1 MPKLK
6 ESLDKKQIFLL
17 LFSRELIRN
26 SEEGLFQLKRII
38 EEGNKLAAEIPV
50 KVPEKAE
57 VKKEDFPLTKSIL
70 SEAPKTE
77 TELGVVKPVNIKP
90 PRQEISDG
98 VPQFGYP
105 VLRIP
110 EPKLPPEFE
119 YLKPIPSTKE
129 IDLDKLNPFV
139 NDPQVR
145 EIECEAPN
153 KPIIVY
159 GGMGK
164 MPTGVML
171 SNNEIE
177 DTIERFSSA
186 SKIPIDVGVYKVV
199 VGNLIFSA
207 IVSDVVPSRFLITK
221 MKPSTQTIIRNP
233 FKFFQGIYDF
243 KQQYNSGSYSFSYN
257 IFNFLCLK

>member
-1 MPKLK
+1 MLKPKLT

-38 EEGNKLAAEIPV
+38 EEQSRPAEIEPV
-50 KVPEKAE
+50 EKKQIVKE
-57 VKKEDFPLTKSIL
+57 VEEFPLTKSIL

-77 TELGVVKPVNIKP
+77 TDLAIVKPVTIHP
-90 PRQEISDG
+90 PRQEISG
-98 VPQFGYP
+98 GISEFEYP

-110 EPKLPPEFE
+110 EPKLPAEFE
-119 YLKPIPSTKE
+119 YLKPIPTTRE
-129 IDLDKLNPFV
+129 IDLDKLNPLV

-153 KPIIVY
+153 KPIVVY
-159 GGMGK
+159 GGMGR
-164 MPTGVML
+164 MPTEIFL

-177 DTIERFSSA
+177 DIIERFSAA
-186 SKIPIDVGVYKVV
+186 SKIPIDTGVYKVV

-207 IVSDVVPSRFLITK
+207 VVSDVVPSRFLITK
-221 MKPSTQTIIRNP
+221 MKPTNQTIIRNP
-233 FKFFQGIYDF
+233 N
-243 KQQYNSGSYSFSYN
+243 QQQKSSMDYSNYIRN
-257 IFNFLCLK
+257 

>member
-38 EEGNKLAAEIPV
+38 EEQSRPAKIE
-50 KVPEKAE
+50 VPMEKKPAIKDVE
-57 VKKEDFPLTKSIL
+57 EFPLTKSIL

-77 TELGVVKPVNIKP
+77 TELAVINPVNIRP
-90 PRQEISDG
+90 QRQEISDG
-98 VPQFGYP
+98 IPKVGYP

-119 YLKPIPSTKE
+119 YLKPIPTTKE
-129 IDLDKLNPFV
+129 IDLDKLNPLV

-153 KPIIVY
+153 KSIIVY

-164 MPTGVML
+164 MPTGVVL
-171 SNNEIE
+171 SNSEIE
-177 DTIERFSSA
+177 DTIERFSRA

-233 FKFFQGIYDF
+233 NPQMPPAVHMDCSNYIK
-243 KQQYNSGSYSFSYN
+243 N
-257 IFNFLCLK
+257 